1 MSDSATA
8 DRVLFREKLVP
19 GPGALLITALVGLAL
34 FLCLLPLGL
43 WLSLTVGIVGAVGV
57 AVTLFVTAPRI
68 EVTTDPPGDQG
79 DADDPG
85 PTLRAGAAAIGVR
98 HLAEPVELEEAGM
111 RAVIGP
117 KADAR
122 SYVLHRS
129 WVRRGIAVVVSDD
142 RDPAPMW
149 VITSRRPHDL
159 ADAVR
164 RAQYAH
170 SVQTG

>member
-43 WLSLTVGIVGAVGV
+43 WLSLTVGVVGAVGV

-85 PTLRAGAAAIGVR
+85 PTLRAGAAVIGVR

-111 RAVIGP
+111 RAILGP

-129 WVRRGIAVVVSDD
+129 WVRRGGAGGGCGRPGPPPRGGVTG
-142 RDPAPMW
+142 PAAPG
-149 VITSRRPHDL
+149 H
-159 ADAVR
+159 
-164 RAQYAH
+164 
-170 SVQTG
+170 

>member
-43 WLSLTVGIVGAVGV
+43 WLSLTVGVVGAVGV

-85 PTLRAGAAAIGVR
+85 PTLRAGAAVIGVR

-111 RAVIGP
+111 RAILGP

-129 WVRRGIAVVVSDD
+129 WVRRGGAGGGWHHRPPPPQGVENAN
-142 RDPAPMW
+142 RPPRPPDP
-149 VITSRRPHDL
+149 
-159 ADAVR
+159 
-164 RAQYAH
+164 
-170 SVQTG
+170 G